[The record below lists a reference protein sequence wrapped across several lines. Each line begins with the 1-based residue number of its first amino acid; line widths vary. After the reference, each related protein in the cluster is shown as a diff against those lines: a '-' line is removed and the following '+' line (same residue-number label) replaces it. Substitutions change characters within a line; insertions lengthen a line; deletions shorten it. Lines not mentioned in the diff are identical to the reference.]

1 MDGQDDD
8 LRVDLV
14 RRAARLTAMVNELAL
29 EHLEGLPTPGFHLMG
44 SGLTETDAGFA
55 ALEAECTSQIG
66 SMMPVMA
73 FEPWDIAFDLDRR
86 SRDRGIDV
94 MSVFSPRCLS
104 VNPLMTSIDPTVR
117 LGHAVTTM
125 WVVDRTCVVLP
136 GPVAPDGS
144 ITLFTVT
151 LPDVFDPALALWDL
165 VWAGSR
171 PALADG
177 EPPPFTPRQVQ
188 TAILLARGA
197 KDASIARELG
207 VSVRTVVSDMAHI
220 VAQLDANSRVDAVLI
235 LRRGRA
241 RA

>member
-1 MDGQDDD
+1 MAGQDDD

-29 EHLEGLPTPGFHLMG
+29 EHLERRATPGFHLMG

-55 ALEAECTSQIG
+55 ELEARCTTQLG
-66 SMMPVMA
+66 SLMPVMP
-73 FEPWDIAFDLDRR
+73 FEPWDISFDLDRR
-86 SRDRGIDV
+86 SRERGIEL

-125 WVVDRTCVVLP
+125 WVVDRSCVVLP

-144 ITLFTVT
+144 PTLFTVT
-151 LPDVFDPALALWDL
+151 LPEVLEPTLELWDL
-165 VWAGSR
+165 VWADSR

-177 EPPPFTPRQVQ
+177 EVPPFTPRQVR

-207 VSVRTVVSDMAHI
+207 VSVRTVVSDVAHL
-220 VAQLDANSRVDAVLI
+220 VAQLGANSRVDAVLT